1 MTDITT
7 SLVDKCLIATPV
19 IKDPIFESSLVY
31 MCEHNEAGSMGLVV
45 NHKTDQQ
52 LQDVFS
58 QLDIECNLPEIAD
71 QPIYIGGPVHL
82 EQGFVLHSPEQ
93 SWNDSMQISDD
104 ILLTSSVDIL
114 RDIANNEGPAEYL
127 VMLGFAGWSSGQ
139 LESELHQNAWLTSA
153 ANNKLLFR
161 EKAEDKWQIAFDS
174 LGFDLSRL
182 SPVSG
187 NA

>member
-1 MTDITT
+1 MSDIST
-7 SLVDKCLIATPV
+7 SLVNKCLIATPV
-19 IKDPIFESSLVY
+19 VKDPIFESSLVY

-52 LQDVFS
+52 LQDIFK
-58 QLDIECNLPEIAD
+58 QLDIECELPEIAD
-71 QPIYIGGPVHL
+71 QPVYIGGPVHL
-82 EQGFVLHSPEQ
+82 EQGFVLHSDERR
-93 SWNDSMQISDD
+93 WKDSLQIADD

-114 RDIANNEGPAEYL
+114 KDIAIDNGPMDYL

-139 LESELHQNAWLTSA
+139 LESELHQNAWLTVSS
-153 ANNKLLFR
+153 NNDLLFH
-161 EKAEDKWQIAFDS
+161 EKPEDKWQVAFDS
-174 LGFDLSRL
+174 LGFDLSKL

>member
-1 MTDITT
+1 MTDIKA

-45 NHKTDQQ
+45 NHKTDQH

-58 QLDIECNLPEIAD
+58 QLDIECDLPEIAD
-71 QPIYIGGPVHL
+71 QPVYIGGPVHL
-82 EQGFVLHSPEQ
+82 EQGFVLHSPERR
-93 SWNDSMQISDD
+93 WNDSIRISEEF
-104 ILLTSSVDIL
+104 LLTSSVDIL
-114 RDIANNEGPAEYL
+114 KDIARNDGPVDYL

-139 LESELHQNAWLTSA
+139 LESELHQNAWLTTSA
-153 ANNKLLFR
+153 SSKLLFR
-161 EKAEDKWQIAFDS
+161 EKAEDRWQIAFDS

>member
-1 MTDITT
+1 MTDVGT

-19 IKDPIFESSLVY
+19 VKDPIFESSLVY

-45 NHKTDQQ
+45 NHKTEQQ
-52 LQDVFS
+52 LK
-58 QLDIECNLPEIAD
+58 DIECELPEISS

-82 EQGFVLHSPEQ
+82 EQGFVLHSTERR
-93 SWNDSMQISDD
+93 WRDSLQISDD

-114 RDIANNEGPAEYL
+114 RDIARGEGPVDYL

-139 LESELHQNAWLTSA
+139 LESELHQNAWLTTSCS
-153 ANNKLLFR
+153 NNLLFR

-174 LGFDLSRL
+174 LGFDLSKL